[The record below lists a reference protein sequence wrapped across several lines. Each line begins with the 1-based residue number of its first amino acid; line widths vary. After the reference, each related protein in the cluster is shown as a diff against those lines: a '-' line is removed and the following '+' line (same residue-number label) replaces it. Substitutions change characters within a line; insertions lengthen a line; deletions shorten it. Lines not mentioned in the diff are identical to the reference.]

1 MRTTGL
7 SHDPRGGGHYAP
19 PSGPERSTVSNGG
32 RAIDGT
38 GVQSEMSADERRR
51 GHRILVVDDA
61 PETRLLLVRALE
73 RDGFVVDQAED
84 GLAALAAIEAH
95 PPNLVLL
102 DVNMPGMSGF
112 EVLSDLRRTRAIP
125 IILLTGRDEETDRVI
140 GLELGADDYVVKPF
154 SLRELS
160 ARIRSVLR
168 RAQPV
173 APAAKSLLEFGS
185 LVIRLAEREV
195 LVDGRVVD
203 VTPKE
208 FDLLSFLAASP
219 RQVFSR
225 TQLLENVWG
234 SSSEWQD
241 PATVTEHVRRLR
253 KKIEPDP
260 DRPRW
265 LATARGVGYRFEP

>member
-1 MRTTGL
+1 MGP
-7 SHDPRGGGHYAP
+7 SHESAGGHHYALL
-19 PSGPERSTVSNGG
+19 SRPERATASNGG
-32 RAIDGT
+32 RAVDGT
-38 GVQSEMSADERRR
+38 GVQKESPSDAR
-51 GHRILVVDDA
+51 GAAHRILVVDDA
-61 PETRLLLVRALE
+61 PDTRLLLVRTLE

-95 PPNLVLL
+95 PPSLVLL

-112 EVLSDLRRTRAIP
+112 EVLTDLRRTRAIP

-140 GLELGADDYVVKPF
+140 GLDLGADDYVVKPF

-173 APAAKSLLEFGS
+173 TPRAQSSLEFGS
-185 LVIRLAEREV
+185 LAIRLAEREV
-195 LVDGRVVD
+195 VVDGRVVD

-208 FDLLSFLAASP
+208 FDLLAFLAASP

-241 PATVTEHVRRLR
+241 TATVTEHVRRIR
-253 KKIEPDP
+253 RRIEPDP

-265 LATARGVGYRFEP
+265 IKTVRGVGYRFDRS

>member
-1 MRTTGL
+1 MAP
-7 SHDPRGGGHYAP
+7 SHESSGGHHYALLSRP
-19 PSGPERSTVSNGG
+19 DRATASNEG
-32 RAIDGT
+32 RAIEGT
-38 GVQSEMSADERRR
+38 GVQEEMPSDARRR
-51 GHRILVVDDA
+51 AHRILVVDDA
-61 PETRLLLVRALE
+61 PDTRLLLVRTLE
-73 RDGFVVDQAED
+73 RDGFVVDEAED

-173 APAAKSLLEFGS
+173 TPPAQSSLEFGS

-195 LVDGRVVD
+195 VVDGRVID
-203 VTPKE
+203 LTPKE
-208 FDLLSFLAASP
+208 FDLLAFLAASP

-260 DRPRW
+260 DHPRW
-265 LATARGVGYRFEP
+265 LSTARGVGYRFEP